1 MDNLKEY
8 EHLNESYYDEN
19 RLYNRDSIVRRLE
32 KAPGYMKSY
41 IKKLPEIRCKD
52 AGGNPMT
59 CTQIPQVVY
68 QYLFGSF

>member
-1 MDNLKEY
+1 MDNLKSY
-8 EHLNESYYDEN
+8 EQLNESYYDEN

-32 KAPGYMKSY
+32 KAPSYMRSY
-41 IKKLPEIRCKD
+41 IKKLPEIRCTD
-52 AGGNPMT
+52 AGGNPRI